1 MNTIL
6 NDMIKDYD
14 LKDENK
20 INIGKEVIQKVC
32 LFAPSRTDFFTK
44 TAFMGG
50 TCLRLFYGL
59 DRFSEDL
66 DFTFIKQNNN
76 FNLCS
81 YFDIIKNK
89 FASLDIEVNFSQKQK
104 SK

>member
-32 LFAPSRTDFFTK
+32 LSAPSRTDF
-44 TAFMGG
+44 
-50 TCLRLFYGL
+50 L
-59 DRFSEDL
+59 
-66 DFTFIKQNNN
+66 
-76 FNLCS
+76 
-81 YFDIIKNK
+81 
-89 FASLDIEVNFSQKQK
+89 QKLHLWAAHV
-104 SK
+104 